1 MQVDVRRSTD
11 DFGTEFSSRS
21 DLNLFPVHTLKIDR
35 AFVRDVATDRDD
47 VAIVEAVIG
56 TGQAMNL
63 DLLAG
68 GVETPRQVEVL
79 TRPGCAARQGYHF
92 ARRMPAAEMAAWIG
106 ARRDP

>member
-68 GVETPRQVEVL
+68 GVETPRQVEVF
-79 TRPGCAARQGYHF
+79 TRLGCAARQGYHF
-92 ARRMPAAEMAAWIG
+92 ARRMSAAELTAWIG